1 MRERKEYWAKVV
13 NEEALSFLCSIGVC
27 TRELPIMKVYDISYY
42 KVMVVEILR
51 GDFPQQI
58 EFCFSKGDI
67 SPLSYEDAVLLN
79 MEHNAKWAEICNDCA
94 AREAISMCEKFT
106 EGIMSREEV
115 KRLIMGRGVGS
126 KKDNTSYQRIKA
138 RQANARQ
145 ELSDEK
151 ISHFPYIPFHNS
163 AVDEYCQDLFRR
175 MSLSARRSVRV
186 VNSRILST
194 ENPKPEN
201 YFMWKDSF
209 LGDLN
214 KSRDLRDCPSTNDKD
229 SRQKLPDEIDLYN
242 FFEKWGGFAIGRYL
256 SCSDKYVVGRDITLI
271 GDMRSYMKE
280 HDDFDYIIYKIGLQF
295 YHAIKFK
302 DRGTFL
308 VSERRYKELKSKKG
322 KEL

>member
-67 SPLSYEDAVLLN
+67 SPLSYENAVLLN
-79 MEHNAKWAEICNDCA
+79 IEHNAKWEEICNDCI
-94 AREAISMCEKFT
+94 ARETISMCEKFT
-106 EGIMSREEV
+106 EGIMSREEA

-145 ELSDEK
+145 ELPDEK

-242 FFEKWGGFAIGRYL
+242 FFEKYKGHAKCFHIFGHVVCCHTLNGYITEYKE
-256 SCSDKYVVGRDITLI
+256 SDKIEYFI
-271 GDMRSYMKE
+271 
-280 HDDFDYIIYKIGLQF
+280 DDNRYY
-295 YHAIKFK
+295 AIKFK

-308 VSERRYKELKSKKG
+308 VNERRYKELKSKKG

>member
-13 NEEALSFLCSIGVC
+13 NEEALSFLCSIGIC
-27 TRELPIMKVYDISYY
+27 TRELPIMKVYDISYN
-42 KVMVVEILR
+42 KVMIVEIL
-51 GDFPQQI
+51 GCNIPQQI
-58 EFCFSKGDI
+58 KYKFSEGSI
-67 SPLSYEDAVLLN
+67 SPLTYKDAVLLN
-79 MEHNAKWAEICNDCA
+79 MEHNAKWAEICDDCI
-94 AREAISMCEKFT
+94 ARETTRMCEKFT
-106 EGIMSREEV
+106 EGIMSKEEA

-138 RQANARQ
+138 RQANAGQ

-151 ISHFPYIPFHNS
+151 NSYFPYIPFRNS
-163 AVDEYCQDLFRR
+163 VVDECYQDLFRR

-209 LGDLN
+209 LGGLN
-214 KSRDLRDCPSTNDKD
+214 KSRDLRDGPSTNDKD
-229 SRQKLPDEIDLYN
+229 SKQKLPDEIDLYN

-256 SCSDKYVVGRDITLI
+256 SCSDKYVVGRDVTLI

-280 HDDFDYIIYKIGLQF
+280 RDGFDYIIYKIGLQF

-302 DRGTFL
+302 NRGTFL
-308 VSERRYKELKSKKG
+308 VSEKKYKEMKTRKG
-322 KEL
+322 CTV